1 MGIFDTMMGLF
12 EEYEKCYII
21 AQELQILKILLL
33 LSLEFFKKID

>member
-21 AQELQILKILLL
+21 AQELQILKILVAAFPGDFQ
-33 LSLEFFKKID
+33 ED

>member
-21 AQELQILKILLL
+21 AQELQILKILVAAFPGVFQ
-33 LSLEFFKKID
+33 ED

>member
-21 AQELQILKILLL
+21 AQELQILKKLVAAFPGVFQ
-33 LSLEFFKKID
+33 ED